1 MKYNSNGKILL
12 TSEYL
17 VLDGAL
23 ALALPSKLSQTL
35 EVKYTENKNEINWIS
50 YDFNGEIWFSECFVI
65 SKDKF
70 SYKNKKNKYSDK
82 IISIFNGIEKLNED
96 AFSNLGAEF
105 TTRLEFSKNWG
116 LGSSSTLINN
126 LSLWAK
132 IDPYDLLDLT
142 FKGSGYDIAC
152 CNKINPI
159 TYVKNKNDRIIKD
172 VDFNPPF
179 KENLFF
185 IYLGHKQNTSE
196 AIKNYRSMSND
207 INNVIKKIN
216 SISLSIMKSTTLNEF
231 EKLIVA
237 HEEIISKTINI
248 EPIKKRLFSDYQ
260 SGVIKSL
267 GAWGGDFVLVTG
279 NKSNMSYFSNKGYDE
294 IIPYKDLVY

>member
-23 ALALPSKLSQTL
+23 ALALPSKLSQNL

-237 HEEIISKTINI
+237 HEEIISKIINI
-248 EPIKKRLFSDYQ
+248 EPIKKRLFSDYK

>member
-82 IISIFNGIEKLNED
+82 IISIFNGFEKLNED

-248 EPIKKRLFSDYQ
+248 EPIKKKLFSDYQ

>member
-82 IISIFNGIEKLNED
+82 IISIFNGIKKLNED

-105 TTRLEFSKNWG
+105 TATLEFSKNWG

-248 EPIKKRLFSDYQ
+248 ETIKKKLFSDYK

-267 GAWGGDFVLVTG
+267 GAWGGDFMLVTG
-279 NKSNMSYFSNKGYDE
+279 NKLSMSYFSNKGYDE

>member
-23 ALALPSKLSQTL
+23 ALALPSKLSQNL

-50 YDFNGEIWFSECFVI
+50 YDFNGKIWFSECFVI
-65 SKDKF
+65 LKDKF

-82 IISIFNGIEKLNED
+82 LISIFNGIEKLNEGV
-96 AFSNLGAEF
+96 FSNLGAEF

-126 LSLWAK
+126 LSQWAK

-152 CNKINPI
+152 CNKFNPI
-159 TYVKNKNDRIIKD
+159 TYVKNENGRIIKD
-172 VDFNPPF
+172 VDFNPSF

-196 AIKNYRSMSND
+196 AIESYRSMSND
-207 INNVIKKIN
+207 INNVIEKIN
-216 SISLSIMKSTTLNEF
+216 SISLSIMKSNTLNEF

-237 HEEIISKTINI
+237 HEEIISRTINI

-267 GAWGGDFVLVTG
+267 GAWGGDFMLVTG

>member
-70 SYKNKKNKYSDK
+70 SYKNKKNKYSNK

-248 EPIKKRLFSDYQ
+248 EPIKKKLFSDYQ

>member
-142 FKGSGYDIAC
+142 FKCSGYDIAC

-248 EPIKKRLFSDYQ
+248 EPIKKKLFSDYQ

>member
-23 ALALPSKLSQTL
+23 ALALPSKLSQNL

-126 LSLWAK
+126 LSQWAK

-248 EPIKKRLFSDYQ
+248 EPIKKKLFSDYQ

>member
-50 YDFNGEIWFSECFVI
+50 YDFNGEIWFSECFVH

-159 TYVKNKNDRIIKD
+159 AYVKNKNDRIIKD

-231 EKLIVA
+231 EKLIVP

-248 EPIKKRLFSDYQ
+248 EPIKKKLFSDYQ

-279 NKSNMSYFSNKGYDE
+279 NKSNMSYFSNKGYNE

>member
-1 MKYNSNGKILL
+1 MKYKSNGKILL

-23 ALALPSKLSQTL
+23 ALALPSKLSQNL
-35 EVKYTENKNEINWIS
+35 EVKYTKNKNEINWIS
-50 YDFNGEIWFSECFVI
+50 YDFNREIWFRECFVH
-65 SKDKF
+65 SKNKF

-82 IISIFNGIEKLNED
+82 LISIFNGIEKLNEGV
-96 AFSNLGAEF
+96 FSNLGAEF
-105 TTRLEFSKNWG
+105 TARLEFSKNWG
-116 LGSSSTLINN
+116 LGSSSTLVNN
-126 LSLWAK
+126 LALWAK
-132 IDPYDLLDLT
+132 IDPYNLLDLT

-172 VDFNPPF
+172 VDFNPSF

-207 INNVIKKIN
+207 MHNVIKKIN
-216 SISLSIMKSTTLNEF
+216 SISLSIMKSNTLSEF

-237 HEEIISKTINI
+237 HEDIISKTINI
-248 EPIKKRLFSDYQ
+248 EPIKKRLFSDYK

-267 GAWGGDFVLVTG
+267 GAWGGDFMLVTG
-279 NKSNMSYFSNKGYDE
+279 NKSSMSYFSNKGYNE
-294 IIPYKDLVY
+294 IIPYKDLV

>member
-1 MKYNSNGKILL
+1 MKYKSNGKILL

-23 ALALPSKLSQTL
+23 ALALPSKLSQNL
-35 EVKYTENKNEINWIS
+35 EVKYTENENEINWIS
-50 YDFNGEIWFSECFVI
+50 YDFNGEIWFSECFVH

-82 IISIFNGIEKLNED
+82 LISIFNGIKKLNEGV
-96 AFSNLGAEF
+96 FSNLGAEF

-126 LSLWAK
+126 LSMWAK

-159 TYVKNKNDRIIKD
+159 TYVKNKNGRIIKD
-172 VDFNPPF
+172 VDFNPSF

-196 AIKNYRSMSND
+196 AIESYRSMSND
-207 INNVIKKIN
+207 INNVIEKIN
-216 SISLSIMKSTTLNEF
+216 SISLSIMKSNTLNEF

-248 EPIKKRLFSDYQ
+248 EPIKKRLFSDYK

-267 GAWGGDFVLVTG
+267 GAWGGDFMLVTG
-279 NKSNMSYFSNKGYDE
+279 NKSNMSYFSNKGYE
-294 IIPYKDLVY
+294 KIIPYKDLVY

>member
-248 EPIKKRLFSDYQ
+248 EPIKKKLFSDYQ

-267 GAWGGDFVLVTG
+267 GAWGGDFLLVTG

>member
-1 MKYNSNGKILL
+1 
-12 TSEYL
+12 
-17 VLDGAL
+17 
-23 ALALPSKLSQTL
+23 
-35 EVKYTENKNEINWIS
+35 
-50 YDFNGEIWFSECFVI
+50 
-65 SKDKF
+65 
-70 SYKNKKNKYSDK
+70 
-82 IISIFNGIEKLNED
+82 
-96 AFSNLGAEF
+96 LGAEF

-172 VDFNPPF
+172 VDFNPSF

-185 IYLGHKQNTSE
+185 IYLGHKQDTSE
-196 AIKNYRSMSND
+196 AIENYRSMSND
-207 INNVIKKIN
+207 IDNIIQKIN
-216 SISLSIMKSTTLNEF
+216 SINLSIMKSNTLNEF
-231 EKLIVA
+231 EKLIVT

-267 GAWGGDFVLVTG
+267 GAWGGDFMLVTG
-279 NKSNMSYFSNKGYDE
+279 NKSSMSYFRNKGYDE

>member
-159 TYVKNKNDRIIKD
+159 TYVKNKNDKIIKD

-248 EPIKKRLFSDYQ
+248 EPIKKKLFSDYQ

>member
-132 IDPYDLLDLT
+132 IDAYDLLDLT

-248 EPIKKRLFSDYQ
+248 EPIKKKLFSDYQ

>member
-248 EPIKKRLFSDYQ
+248 EPIKKKLFSDYQ

-279 NKSNMSYFSNKGYDE
+279 YKSNMSYFSNKGYDE

>member
-1 MKYNSNGKILL
+1 MKYKSNGKILL

-23 ALALPSKLSQTL
+23 ALALPSKLSQNL

-50 YDFNGEIWFSECFVI
+50 YDFNGEIWFSECFVL

-82 IISIFNGIEKLNED
+82 LISIFNGIEKLNEGV
-96 AFSNLGAEF
+96 FSNLGAEF

-159 TYVKNKNDRIIKD
+159 TYVKNKNGRIIKD
-172 VDFNPPF
+172 VDFNPSF

-185 IYLGHKQNTSE
+185 IYLGHKQDTSE
-196 AIKNYRSMSND
+196 AIENYRSMSND
-207 INNVIKKIN
+207 IDNIIQKIN
-216 SISLSIMKSTTLNEF
+216 SRNS
-231 EKLIVA
+231 
-237 HEEIISKTINI
+237 
-248 EPIKKRLFSDYQ
+248 
-260 SGVIKSL
+260 
-267 GAWGGDFVLVTG
+267 
-279 NKSNMSYFSNKGYDE
+279 
-294 IIPYKDLVY
+294 

>member
-23 ALALPSKLSQTL
+23 ALALPSKLSQNL

-126 LSLWAK
+126 LSQWAK

-152 CNKINPI
+152 CNKFNPI
-159 TYVKNKNDRIIKD
+159 TYVKNENGRIIKD
-172 VDFNPPF
+172 VDFNPSF

-248 EPIKKRLFSDYQ
+248 EPIKKKLFSDYQ

>member
-82 IISIFNGIEKLNED
+82 IISIFDGIEKLNED

-207 INNVIKKIN
+207 IHNVINKIN
-216 SISLSIMKSTTLNEF
+216 SISLSIMKSNTLSEF

-237 HEEIISKTINI
+237 HEDIISKTINI
-248 EPIKKRLFSDYQ
+248 EPIKKRLFSDYK

>member
-82 IISIFNGIEKLNED
+82 IISIFDGIEKLNED

-237 HEEIISKTINI
+237 NEEIISKTINI
-248 EPIKKRLFSDYQ
+248 EPIKKKLFSDYQ

>member
-179 KENLFF
+179 KENLFI

-248 EPIKKRLFSDYQ
+248 EPIKKKLFSDYQ

>member
-1 MKYNSNGKILL
+1 MKYKSNGKILL

-23 ALALPSKLSQTL
+23 ALALPSKLSQNL
-35 EVKYTENKNEINWIS
+35 EVKYTKNKNEINWIS
-50 YDFNGEIWFSECFVI
+50 YDFNGEIWFRECFVN
-65 SKDKF
+65 SKNKF

-82 IISIFNGIEKLNED
+82 LISIFNGIEKLNEGV
-96 AFSNLGAEF
+96 FSNLGAEF
-105 TTRLEFSKNWG
+105 TARLEFSKNWG
-116 LGSSSTLINN
+116 LGSSSTLVNN
-126 LSLWAK
+126 LALWAK
-132 IDPYDLLDLT
+132 IDPYNLLDLT

-172 VDFNPPF
+172 VDFNPSF

-207 INNVIKKIN
+207 IHNVINKIN
-216 SISLSIMKSTTLNEF
+216 SISLSIMKSNTLSEF

-237 HEEIISKTINI
+237 HEYIISKTINI
-248 EPIKKRLFSDYQ
+248 EPIKKRLFSDYK

-267 GAWGGDFVLVTG
+267 GAWGGDFMLVTG
-279 NKSNMSYFSNKGYDE
+279 NKSNMSYFSNKGYNE

>member
-1 MKYNSNGKILL
+1 MKYKSNGKILL

-23 ALALPSKLSQTL
+23 ALALPSKLSQNL

-50 YDFNGEIWFSECFVI
+50 YDFNGEIWFSECFVH

-82 IISIFNGIEKLNED
+82 LISIFNGIKKLNEGV
-96 AFSNLGAEF
+96 FSNLGAEF
-105 TTRLEFSKNWG
+105 TTRLEFSKNQN
-116 LGSSSTLINN
+116 SSTLINN
-126 LSLWAK
+126 LSMWAK

-159 TYVKNKNDRIIKD
+159 TYVKNKNGRIIKD
-172 VDFNPPF
+172 VDFNPSF

-196 AIKNYRSMSND
+196 AIENYRSMSND

-216 SISLSIMKSTTLNEF
+216 SINLSIMKSNTLNEF

-248 EPIKKRLFSDYQ
+248 EPIKKRLFSDYK

-267 GAWGGDFVLVTG
+267 GAWGGDFMLVTG
-279 NKSNMSYFSNKGYDE
+279 NKLSMSYFSNKGYDE
-294 IIPYKDLVY
+294 IIPYKNLVY

>member
-1 MKYNSNGKILL
+1 M
-12 TSEYL
+12 
-17 VLDGAL
+17 
-23 ALALPSKLSQTL
+23 
-35 EVKYTENKNEINWIS
+35 
-50 YDFNGEIWFSECFVI
+50 
-65 SKDKF
+65 
-70 SYKNKKNKYSDK
+70 
-82 IISIFNGIEKLNED
+82 
-96 AFSNLGAEF
+96 
-105 TTRLEFSKNWG
+105 
-116 LGSSSTLINN
+116 GSSSTLINN

-248 EPIKKRLFSDYQ
+248 EPIKKKLFSDYQ

>member
-1 MKYNSNGKILL
+1 MKYKSNGKILL

-23 ALALPSKLSQTL
+23 ALALPSKLSQNL

-50 YDFNGEIWFSECFVI
+50 YDFNGEIWFSECFVH

-82 IISIFNGIEKLNED
+82 LISIFNGIKKLNEGV
-96 AFSNLGAEF
+96 FSNLVTEF

-159 TYVKNKNDRIIKD
+159 AYVKNKNDRIIKD

-207 INNVIKKIN
+207 INNIIQKIN
-216 SISLSIMKSTTLNEF
+216 SINLSIMKSNTLNEF

-237 HEEIISKTINI
+237 HEEIISKIINI
-248 EPIKKRLFSDYQ
+248 EPIKKRLFSDYK

-267 GAWGGDFVLVTG
+267 GAWGGDFMLVTG
-279 NKSNMSYFSNKGYDE
+279 NKLSMSYFINKVYYE
-294 IIPYKDLVY
+294 IIPYKNLVY

>member
-23 ALALPSKLSQTL
+23 ALALPSKLSQNL

-65 SKDKF
+65 SKDKY

-248 EPIKKRLFSDYQ
+248 EPIKKKLFSDYQ

>member
-248 EPIKKRLFSDYQ
+248 EPIKKKLFSDYQ

>member
-1 MKYNSNGKILL
+1 MKYKSNGKILL

-23 ALALPSKLSQTL
+23 ALALPSKLSQNL
-35 EVKYTENKNEINWIS
+35 EVKYTKNKNEINWIS
-50 YDFNGEIWFSECFVI
+50 YDFNGEIWFRECFVH
-65 SKDKF
+65 SKNKF
-70 SYKNKKNKYSDK
+70 SYKNEKNKYSDK
-82 IISIFNGIEKLNED
+82 LISIFNGIEKLNEGV
-96 AFSNLGAEF
+96 FSNLGAEF
-105 TTRLEFSKNWG
+105 TARLEFSKNWG
-116 LGSSSTLINN
+116 LGSSSTLVNN
-126 LSLWAK
+126 LALWAK
-132 IDPYDLLDLT
+132 IDPYNLLDLT

-172 VDFNPPF
+172 VDFNPSF

-207 INNVIKKIN
+207 IHNVINKIN
-216 SISLSIMKSTTLNEF
+216 SISLSIMKSNTLSEF

-237 HEEIISKTINI
+237 HEDIISKTINI
-248 EPIKKRLFSDYQ
+248 EPIKKRLFSDYK

-267 GAWGGDFVLVTG
+267 GAWGGDFMLVTG
-279 NKSNMSYFSNKGYDE
+279 NKSNMSYFSNKGYNE

>member
-1 MKYNSNGKILL
+1 MKYKSNGKILL

-23 ALALPSKLSQTL
+23 ALALPSKLSQNL

-50 YDFNGEIWFSECFVI
+50 YDFNGEIWFSECFVL

-82 IISIFNGIEKLNED
+82 LISIFNGIEKLNEGV
-96 AFSNLGAEF
+96 FSNLGAEF

-126 LSLWAK
+126 LSMWAK

-159 TYVKNKNDRIIKD
+159 TYVKNKNGRIIKD
-172 VDFNPPF
+172 VDFNPSF

-196 AIKNYRSMSND
+196 AIENYRSMSND

-216 SISLSIMKSTTLNEF
+216 SINLSIMKSNTLNEYIIQLF
-231 EKLIVA
+231 EKVGETPPQLLGSVQSPTLPPPVHVKSGTSSATVMLSIAMSEVKLLPVVPQN
-237 HEEIISKTINI
+237 SKT
-248 EPIKKRLFSDYQ
+248 
-260 SGVIKSL
+260 
-267 GAWGGDFVLVTG
+267 T
-279 NKSNMSYFSNKGYDE
+279 
-294 IIPYKDLVY
+294 

>member
-23 ALALPSKLSQTL
+23 ALALPSKLSQNL

-82 IISIFNGIEKLNED
+82 IISIFNGIKKLNED

-105 TTRLEFSKNWG
+105 TATLEFSKNWG

-248 EPIKKRLFSDYQ
+248 ETIKKKLFSDYQ

-267 GAWGGDFVLVTG
+267 GAWGGDFTLVTG

>member
-23 ALALPSKLSQTL
+23 ALALPSKLSQNL

-132 IDPYDLLDLT
+132 IDAYDLLDLT

-172 VDFNPPF
+172 VDFNPSF

-248 EPIKKRLFSDYQ
+248 EPIKKKLFSDYQ